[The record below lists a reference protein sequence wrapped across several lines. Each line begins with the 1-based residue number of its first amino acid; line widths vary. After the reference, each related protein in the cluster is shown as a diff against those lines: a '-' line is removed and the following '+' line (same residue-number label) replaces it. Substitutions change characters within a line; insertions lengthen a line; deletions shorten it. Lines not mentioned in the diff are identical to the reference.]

1 MDPLAA
7 QAGHHKRL
15 FVTVVAC
22 RAAMMLS
29 RSEDCHRLIEA
40 AAWLVLQ
47 TRDHETELE
56 LPTLTHMEDRIP
68 RTVPDRAIW
77 MLDAQKQKQNTGI
90 PIEARDREDNLTVL
104 VSHHLQASRERNS
117 SLRRPP

>member
-77 MLDAQKQKQNTGI
+77 ILDAQQQCTGI
-90 PIEARDREDNLTVL
+90 PFEARDREDNLTVL
-104 VSHHLQASRERNS
+104 VSHQLKALRERNS